1 MIPLVVGTALLV
13 LATGLFLAL
22 FGAAIKLLS
31 LPSTWLMALGAVLL
45 GFFLLAGCSSIW
57 SHRPDCVFGL
67 ASAGCAP
74 GTTGY
79 EQALQQWY
87 RAGAT
92 QQDFA
97 MDQGQCQ
104 AQGFGVPGA
113 SVLQAALVYNAC
125 MRGKG
130 WELH

>member
-1 MIPLVVGTALLV
+1 MRIIVA
-13 LATGLFLAL
+13 LAL
-22 FGAAIKLLS
+22 ALTLAA
-31 LPSTWLMALGAVLL
+31 
-45 GFFLLAGCSSIW
+45 
-57 SHRPDCVFGL
+57 
-67 ASAGCAP
+67 CATP
-74 GTTGY
+74 
-79 EQALQQWY
+79 QQQWY

-104 AQGFGVPGA
+104 AQGFSVPGA
-113 SVLQAALVYNAC
+113 SVLQVALVYNAC

>member
-1 MIPLVVGTALLV
+1 MRDIFGTVARLGGHLMFAIQSMTLCALL
-13 LATGLFLAL
+13 
-22 FGAAIKLLS
+22 AALS
-31 LPSTWLMALGAVLL
+31 LAA
-45 GFFLLAGCSSIW
+45 
-57 SHRPDCVFGL
+57 
-67 ASAGCAP
+67 CATQP
-74 GTTGY
+74 
-79 EQALQQWY
+79 QQQWY

-104 AQGFGVPGA
+104 AQGLGVSGA
-113 SVLQAALVYNAC
+113 SVLQVALVYNAC